1 MGGVCV
7 GRLSPDPQ
15 FSHVSPGDT
24 GAAPEGKTQDRDCR
38 PTLVL
43 RRLLLGHVVTGKVK
57 VIGIGFLVVL
67 MKEKVLV

>member
-1 MGGVCV
+1 M
-7 GRLSPDPQ
+7 
-15 FSHVSPGDT
+15 SPGDT